1 MFVLHAQYA
10 NFGGMYM
17 LFSSLS
23 LLLTEKYP
31 GTVSAFP
38 LDCELSD
45 VVITESSATEPLP
58 DKLGIY
64 DKAQLTDDFPI
75 PLCLFCAGFPSQQ
88 IIDRLSD
95 NGTNYIIVPD
105 DVSNE
110 AIVFILSLF
119 QNTLEQQKLY
129 ADLMYM
135 LASDEDLG
143 IVFSEFSKRSECQ
156 MLAIDI
162 SGKVLAHST
171 PFLVDH
177 PHWQHSVQVGYLD
190 NYLIEYILS
199 YRDKHNLLVHT
210 KPFIV
215 YCNRLKMYIKA
226 IRVMTNMEIV
236 GYIFMGCHSGAFPH
250 FSDTFMELLSK
261 KLLNSLINRKNY
273 PSAHFNLYHNIL
285 TDIIYGA
292 TEDEIARRIATAKIS
307 FPPNMRVIIL
317 QTNYFAGNKYLQDTL
332 IPRLSAVFPD
342 VPKLLKDGAL
352 ITFFEVN
359 EAGDLP
365 SEVYQNLLKLAN
377 DNKVLVG
384 ISNVFQDPGD
394 LYSHYQ
400 QAVQVLSIARR
411 STDRQRV
418 YIFSDYAFYVLIDS
432 IDDKSILAH
441 CLHPILPKLEVYDA
455 EKNTELY
462 ETLKVYVQTGYSK
475 NLTADLMFLHRN
487 TVNYRIQQ
495 ITDLFDLD
503 FSDHTLLFKLQYSFY
518 IDSYLKNRY
527 ISMTPHSKQQ

>member
-1 MFVLHAQYA
+1 
-10 NFGGMYM
+10 M

-23 LLLTEKYP
+23 QLLAEKYP
-31 GTVSAFP
+31 GTVSAYP

-45 VVITESSATEPLP
+45 VTIAESSAAEPP
-58 DKLGIY
+58 SDRLGIY
-64 DKAQLTDDFPI
+64 KKAQLTDDFPI
-75 PLCLFCAGFPSQQ
+75 PLCMFCAGFPSQKT
-88 IIDRLSD
+88 IDRLCD

-105 DVSNE
+105 DVSSE

-119 QNTLEQQKLY
+119 QNTLEEQKLY

-143 IVFSEFSKRSECQ
+143 IVFSEYSKRSDCQ
-156 MLAIDI
+156 MLAIDV

-190 NYLIEYILS
+190 DYLIEYILS
-199 YRDKHNLLVHT
+199 YRVKHNLTVHT

-226 IRVMTNMEIV
+226 IRVMANMEIV
-236 GYIFMGCHSGAFPH
+236 GYIFMGCHSGAFPN
-250 FSDTFMELLSK
+250 FSDTLMHLLAK
-261 KLLNSLINRKNY
+261 KLLAALINRKSY
-273 PSAHFNLYHNIL
+273 PSTHFNLYHNIL
-285 TDIIYGA
+285 SDIIYGA
-292 TEDEIARRIATAKIS
+292 TDDEISRRIATAKIN
-307 FPPNMRVIIL
+307 FPPHMRVIIL
-317 QTNYFAGNKYLQDTL
+317 QANYFMGNKYLQDTL
-332 IPRLSAVFPD
+332 TPRVSAVFPD

-352 ITFFEVN
+352 ISFFEVN
-359 EAGDLP
+359 EDGDIP
-365 SEVYQNLLKLAN
+365 PEVYQKLQKLAN

-384 ISNVFQDPGD
+384 ISNAFQNPTD
-394 LYSHYQ
+394 LYNHYQ
-400 QAVQVLSIARR
+400 QTLQVLSIARR
-411 STDRQRV
+411 STEQQR
-418 YIFSDYAFYVLIDS
+418 IFFFSDYAFYVLIDT

-441 CLHPILPKLEVYDA
+441 CLHPILPKLEAYDT

-462 ETLKVYVQTGYSK
+462 ETLKVYAQTGYSK

-495 ITDLFDLD
+495 IADLFDLD

-527 ISMTPHSKQQ
+527 ISMAPHGA

>member
-1 MFVLHAQYA
+1 
-10 NFGGMYM
+10 M

-23 LLLTEKYP
+23 QLLEEKYP
-31 GTVSAFP
+31 GTTSAYP

-45 VVITESSATEPLP
+45 VTIVESSATDLSP
-58 DKLGIY
+58 DQLGIY
-64 DKAQLTDDFPI
+64 TKAQLTDALPL

-88 IIDRLSD
+88 IIDHLSD
-95 NGTNYIIVPD
+95 NGTNYVIVPD

-119 QNTLEQQKLY
+119 QNTLEEQKLY

-143 IVFSEFSKRSECQ
+143 AVFSEFSKRSECQ
-156 MLAIDI
+156 MLAIDV

-190 NYLIEYILS
+190 DYLIEYILS
-199 YRDKHNLLVHT
+199 YRVKHNLQVHT

-215 YCNRLKMYIKA
+215 YCNRLKLYVKA

-236 GYIFMGCHSGAFPH
+236 GYVFMGCHSGAFPN
-250 FSDTFMELLSK
+250 FSDTLMHLLAK
-261 KLLNSLINRKNY
+261 KLLATRISRKSY

-292 TEDEIARRIATAKIS
+292 TEDEITRRIATAKID
-307 FPPNMRVIIL
+307 FPQNMRVIVL
-317 QTNYFAGNKYLQDTL
+317 QTNYFVGNKYLQDTL
-332 IPRLSAVFPD
+332 IPRMSTVFPD
-342 VPKLLKDGAL
+342 IPKLLKDGAL
-352 ITFFEVN
+352 ISFFEVN
-359 EAGDLP
+359 ESGDIP
-365 SEVYQNLLKLAN
+365 QEVYQNLQKLAD

-384 ISNVFQDPGD
+384 ISNVFKNPSE
-394 LYSHYQ
+394 LYNHYQ
-400 QAVQVLSIARR
+400 QAVQALSIARR
-411 STDRQRV
+411 SADKQR
-418 YIFSDYAFYVLIDS
+418 IFFFSDYAFYVLIDN

-441 CLHPILPKLEVYDA
+441 CLHPILSKLESYDA

-462 ETLKVYVQTGYSK
+462 ETLKIYAQTGYSK

-495 ITDLFDLD
+495 ITELFDLD

-527 ISMTPHSKQQ
+527 ISMTPHGI

>member
-1 MFVLHAQYA
+1 
-10 NFGGMYM
+10 M

-23 LLLTEKYP
+23 QLLIARYP
-31 GTVSAFP
+31 GTVSAYP

-45 VVITESSATEPLP
+45 VTIVESPSAELP
-58 DKLGIY
+58 ADHLSVYAKT
-64 DKAQLTDDFPI
+64 QLTPELSL
-75 PLCLFCAGFPSQQ
+75 PLCLLCAGAPSQPV
-88 IIDRLSD
+88 IDRLH
-95 NGTNYIIVPD
+95 NGGINYVIVPD
-105 DVSNE
+105 DRSNE

-119 QNTLEQQKLY
+119 QEQQNLY

-143 IVFSEFSKRSECQ
+143 TVFSEFSHRSDCQ

-162 SGKVLAHST
+162 SGKVLAYST

-190 NYLIEYILS
+190 DYLIEYILS
-199 YRDKHNLLVHT
+199 YRSKHNLEVHAR
-210 KPFIV
+210 PFV
-215 YCNRLKMYIKA
+215 LYCNRLKMYIKA

-236 GYIFMGCHSGAFPH
+236 GYIFMGCPSDAFPH
-250 FSDTFMELLSK
+250 FSDTFMHVLSK
-261 KLLNSLINRKNY
+261 KLLSVLINRKSY

-292 TEDEIARRIATAKIS
+292 SEDEITRRIATAKIS
-307 FPPNMRVIIL
+307 FPPHMRVIVL
-317 QTNYFAGNKYLQDTL
+317 QTNYFVGNKYLQDTL
-332 IPRLSAVFPD
+332 IPRVSAVFPD

-352 ITFFEVN
+352 ISFFEVD

-365 SEVYQNLLKLAN
+365 PEIYQSLQKLAT
-377 DNKVLVG
+377 DNKILVG
-384 ISNVFQDPGD
+384 ISNAFQKPSD

-400 QAVQVLSIARR
+400 QALRVLSIAKR
-411 STDRQRV
+411 STEQHR
-418 YIFSDYAFYVLIDS
+418 IFFFSDYAFYVLIDS
-432 IDDKSILAH
+432 LEDKSVLTH
-441 CLHPILPKLEVYDA
+441 CLHPILPKLEAYDA

-462 ETLKVYVQTGYSK
+462 ETLKVYAQTGYSK
-475 NLTADLMFLHRN
+475 NMTADLMFLHRN

-495 ITDLFDLD
+495 ITDLFSLD

-527 ISMTPHSKQQ
+527 ISMTPHSKDA

>member
-1 MFVLHAQYA
+1 
-10 NFGGMYM
+10 M

-23 LLLTEKYP
+23 QLLTEKYP
-31 GTVSAFP
+31 GTISAYP

-45 VVITESSATEPLP
+45 VTIAESSTTDLP
-58 DKLGIY
+58 ADRLGIY
-64 DKAQLTDDFPI
+64 AIAQLTDDLLL
-75 PLCLFCAGFPSQQ
+75 PLCLFCAGFPDQHTMG
-88 IIDRLSD
+88 RLSS

-105 DVSNE
+105 EVSSE

-119 QNTLEQQKLY
+119 QNTLEEQKLY

-135 LASDEDLG
+135 LASDEELG
-143 IVFSEFSKRSECQ
+143 VVFSEFSKRSECQ
-156 MLAIDI
+156 MLAVDV

-177 PHWQHSVQVGYLD
+177 PHWQHSIQVGYLD
-190 NYLIEYILS
+190 DYLIEYILS
-199 YRDKHNLLVHT
+199 YRTKNNLVVHD

-215 YCNRLKMYIKA
+215 YCDRLKMYIKA

-236 GYIFMGCHSGAFPH
+236 GYIFMGCHSGAFPN
-250 FSDTFMELLSK
+250 FSDTLMHLLSK
-261 KLLNSLINRKNY
+261 KLLAVLISRKSY

-292 TEDEIARRIATAKIS
+292 TEDEISRRIATAKIN
-307 FPPNMRVIIL
+307 FPAYMRVIVL
-317 QTNYFAGNKYLQDTL
+317 QTNYFVGNKYLQDTL
-332 IPRLSAVFPD
+332 IPRVSAVFPE

-352 ITFFEVN
+352 ISFFEVN
-359 EAGDLP
+359 ESGDISP
-365 SEVYQNLLKLAN
+365 EVYQNLQQLAN

-384 ISNVFQDPGD
+384 ISNVFQNPND

-400 QAVQVLSIARR
+400 QALQVLSIAKR
-411 STDRQRV
+411 STEQQR
-418 YIFSDYAFYVLIDS
+418 IFFFSDYAFYVLIDS
-432 IDDKSILAH
+432 IEDKSILAH
-441 CLHPILPKLEVYDA
+441 CLHPILPKLETYDA

-462 ETLKVYVQTGYSK
+462 ETLKVYAQTGYSK

-495 ITDLFDLD
+495 ITDLFSLD

-527 ISMTPHSKQQ
+527 ISMTPYSG

>member
-1 MFVLHAQYA
+1 
-10 NFGGMYM
+10 M

-23 LLLTEKYP
+23 QLITEKYP
-31 GTVSAFP
+31 GTISAYP

-45 VVITESSATEPLP
+45 VTIAESSTVEPP
-58 DKLGIY
+58 SDRLGIY
-64 DKAQLTDDFPI
+64 KKAQLTNDLPL
-75 PLCLFCAGFPSQQ
+75 PLCLFCAGFPPRSA
-88 IIDRLSD
+88 IDRLCN

-105 DVSNE
+105 EFANE

-143 IVFSEFSKRSECQ
+143 TVFSEFSKRSECQ
-156 MLAIDI
+156 MLAVDV

-190 NYLIEYILS
+190 DYLIEYILS
-199 YRDKHNLLVHT
+199 YRIKNNLVVHE

-236 GYIFMGCHSGAFPH
+236 GYIFMGCHSGAFPN
-250 FSDTFMELLSK
+250 FSDTFMHLLSK
-261 KLLNSLINRKNY
+261 KLLNVLINRKSY
-273 PSAHFNLYHNIL
+273 SSAQFNLYHNIL

-292 TEDEIARRIATAKIS
+292 TEDEISRRVATAKIT
-307 FPPNMRVIIL
+307 FPPHMRVIVL
-317 QTNYFAGNKYLQDTL
+317 QTSYFVGNKYLQDTL
-332 IPRLSAVFPD
+332 IPRVSSVFPD
-342 VPKLLKDGAL
+342 APKLLKDGAL
-352 ITFFEVN
+352 VSFFEVN
-359 EAGDLP
+359 EAGDLSP
-365 SEVYQNLLKLAN
+365 DVYQNLLQLAN
-377 DNKVLVG
+377 DNKILVG
-384 ISNVFQDPGD
+384 ISNVFQNPGD

-400 QAVQVLSIARR
+400 QALQVLSIAKR
-411 STDRQRV
+411 STEQQR
-418 YIFSDYAFYVLIDS
+418 IFFFSDYAFYVLIDN

-441 CLHPILPKLEVYDA
+441 CLHPILSKLEAYDA

-462 ETLKVYVQTGYSK
+462 ETLKVYAQTGYSK
-475 NLTADLMFLHRN
+475 NMTADLMFLHRN

-495 ITDLFDLD
+495 IADLFSID

-527 ISMTPHSKQQ
+527 ISLTPHSKPEP